1 MTVISVI
8 VPVYREGESINGLVG
23 SLLGDLR
30 QDDEILVID
39 GAPGLDTLQAM
50 RSHMP
55 VRLAS
60 PPGRAV
66 QMNVGAEHAR
76 GDILIFVHADTL
88 LPDGWRD
95 MVVQTFSD
103 ARIVAGAFDLTIESQ
118 APWFRVIEK
127 TANLRTRFTRVPYG
141 DQALFF
147 RTDYF
152 RSLGGFP
159 EIAIMED
166 VAIMTEIRRR
176 KDRIVLLDARV
187 RTSARRWRKEGV
199 ICGTLRNWGLRILY
213 HLGVD
218 PGVLVRFYRKN
229 R

>member
-8 VPVYREGESINGLVG
+8 VPVYREGESINGLIG

-30 QDDEILVID
+30 QGDEILVID

-50 RSHMP
+50 RSHVP